1 MIFLSRGVVWAV
13 KLVYMVSVGGGTKKA
28 RGGGSKCMEIFIF
41 WPVRSMRGSRKRAKR
56 LELMRVEGSK

>member
-1 MIFLSRGVVWAV
+1 ME
-13 KLVYMVSVGGGTKKA
+13 VGQKKP
-28 RGGGSKCMEIFIF
+28 GGGSKCMEIFIF